1 MFATIRLF
9 YIFLLALIC
18 QQNQVIA
25 SAESYNTGWQ
35 LNIDNNLFTRYMKDR
50 DYTGGI
56 AFTASGSRAQ
66 SGWLNIDPVRGW
78 VFDNLPMFD
87 TDNSV
92 IKKHSVQY
100 GMVLFTP
107 EDISTT
113 QPVLDDRPFASLF
126 YISNTELRVYPS
138 KDKAYRSSL
147 TIGLLGLDIAGD
159 IQSTLHTIT
168 GSDEANGW
176 DNQISSGGEPTAM
189 LTLSVQKK
197 QSNADSYQLSS
208 HLEANA
214 GFSTDINAG
223 LNWRW
228 GRLNTPWWS
237 FNPSHHEYISS
248 AATSA
253 RGVTGSKPEFYIF
266 ASANV
271 KYRFYSSLL
280 QGQFRDSIHTLEN
293 DQIEQFLGSIST
305 GVTREFG
312 DNLRLSFFVRGVSPE
327 IKGPNARNLWWASL
341 VINRAW

>member
-1 MFATIRLF
+1 M
-9 YIFLLALIC
+9 C
-18 QQNQVIA
+18 QQSQVYA
-25 SAESYNTGWQ
+25 SAEAYNSGWQ

-78 VFDNLPMFD
+78 VFDSLPMFAK
-87 TDNSV
+87 DNSV

-126 YISNTELRVYPS
+126 YISNTELRVHPS
-138 KDKAYRSSL
+138 KDKAYRSSF
-147 TIGLLGLDIAGD
+147 TIGLLGLDLAGEV
-159 IQSTLHTIT
+159 QSTLRTIT

-189 LTLSVQKK
+189 LTLSVQQK

-223 LNWRW
+223 LNLRW
-228 GRLNTPWWS
+228 ADLI
-237 FNPSHHEYISS
+237 HHGGVLIHRI
-248 AATSA
+248 TS
-253 RGVTGSKPEFYIF
+253 TS
-266 ASANV
+266 
-271 KYRFYSSLL
+271 
-280 QGQFRDSIHTLEN
+280 
-293 DQIEQFLGSIST
+293 
-305 GVTREFG
+305 
-312 DNLRLSFFVRGVSPE
+312 LRLRRVAV
-327 IKGPNARNLWWASL
+327 
-341 VINRAW
+341 V